1 MDSWRE
7 WHTSACRISI
17 LAMLFFGGEVAD
29 SRRLSITQLAPMSKL
44 RLELRQLGGISK
56 KDLILDLISQC
67 YLNIQPIIR
76 TLPQSRS

>member
-1 MDSWRE
+1 
-7 WHTSACRISI
+7 
-17 LAMLFFGGEVAD
+17 MLFFGGEVAD

-56 KDLILDLISQC
+56 KDLILDLMSQC
-67 YLNIQPIIR
+67 YLNIPPIIR